1 MDGNAYF
8 WPTSPRTG
16 SRARQHTPAQ
26 GHTVSKRSAPLALC
40 FRFLLICCADL
51 CCVVVHCLLGCQ
63 IALVTHKELVHVL
76 ASAPVD
82 LVEPLLHVVE
92 RIRIC
97 HIVHNDDAV
106 RAAVI
111 AAGNGPKPFLASG
124 IPYLQLDR
132 LAVQVDRADFLQPT
146 AAVKARVSTRSRIRL
161 SHP

>member
-1 MDGNAYF
+1 
-8 WPTSPRTG
+8 
-16 SRARQHTPAQ
+16 
-26 GHTVSKRSAPLALC
+26 
-40 FRFLLICCADL
+40 
-51 CCVVVHCLLGCQ
+51 
-63 IALVTHKELVHVL
+63 
-76 ASAPVD
+76 
-82 LVEPLLHVVE
+82 VEPLLHVVE

-146 AAVKARVSTRSRIRL
+146 AAVKARVSARSRIRL